1 MRKTLHVKE
10 RECYNLQNELKEAKR
25 LLNENSVDYSSVK
38 PTSKPE
44 ITDSEKSD
52 SEFDANANMLT
63 NIQQQLEALASDR
76 RRGDQ
81 VNTYKDEVRK
91 IGEKY
96 RASQKRESL
105 LVKEKAQLVVRI
117 NKLEADLEH

>member
-1 MRKTLHVKE
+1 
-10 RECYNLQNELKEAKR
+10 
-25 LLNENSVDYSSVK
+25 
-38 PTSKPE
+38 
-44 ITDSEKSD
+44 
-52 SEFDANANMLT
+52 MLT
-63 NIQQQLEALASDR
+63 SIQQQLEALASDR

-105 LVKEKAQLVVRI
+105 LVKEKAQLVARI
-117 NKLEADLEH
+117 SKLEADLEHQRSKYKDAKHQMKGAEETALMFKTKHE